1 VKPGSNK
8 VILRENNRFKLARI
22 IWIALAALAVAVFLT
37 SLPGYLRQA
46 DEHLHLIG
54 NRQPP
59 AGILFLLVGSGLAS
73 IAAALMSMG
82 LAFLLFRHPW
92 NELMIPFLAFYLLAY
107 SVVMAGPLE
116 MWSLAWLGQT
126 NIAILA
132 QGILMTVP
140 TMALLALFP
149 NGRFTPSWTRWA
161 VLASVPVALLTLV
174 TPFNPNLTEQ
184 PVWGIPLLIVAAL
197 LTVLGIYAQ
206 VYRYRHTATATERQQ
221 TKWAVFGLGLW
232 LSYVMI
238 STGPYLYLESLPPG
252 APWPWWAPLSVM
264 GWWLSLN
271 ILPVTLAVSV
281 LRYRLWDIDVFINR
295 TLVYG
300 ALTAC
305 VIAIYV
311 LLVAAMG
318 LLFQT
323 QADWLVALIATII
336 VAILF
341 QPLRE
346 RLQRSVNRLIYGER
360 DEPFEVLARLGQRL
374 EVSLS
379 SEAALATIVETIAQ
393 TLKLPYVALA
403 PSQQEES
410 ETGVAYGRPTPQVIA
425 FPLLYNKETVGQL
438 LVAPRAS
445 GESFSEAET
454 RLLRTIA
461 RQAGTA
467 LHNVQ
472 LTADLQ
478 RSRRRLVT
486 AREEERRRLRRD
498 LHDGLGPTL
507 AAHLLKIGSARELL
521 DRDSKITAQLLT
533 QLEDGL
539 EGTLEE
545 IRRLVYDLRPPALD
559 QLGLVGAVQACAAEY
574 ERPSSN
580 SQKGLTVTVTAP
592 DTLPPLPAAVEV
604 AAYRIA
610 QEALHNVFRHAQASQ
625 CAVTLR
631 PQNNA
636 LWLEVQDNGR
646 GLPPNGRAGVGLQ
659 SMKERA
665 AELNGRC
672 VVESLPTGGTR
683 VTAELPLS

>member
-1 VKPGSNK
+1 MKPGSNE
-8 VILRENNRFKLARI
+8 VILRENDRFKLARI
-22 IWIALAALAVAVFLT
+22 LWIALAVLVVAVFLT

-54 NRQPP
+54 IRQPP

-73 IAAALMSMG
+73 ITAALLSMG

-92 NELMIPFLAFYLLAY
+92 DELMIPYLAFYLLAY

-116 MWSLAWLGQT
+116 MWALAWLGQA

-132 QGILMTVP
+132 QGIIMTVP
-140 TMALLALFP
+140 TAALLALFP
-149 NGRFTPSWTRWA
+149 NGRFTPPWTRWL
-161 VLASVPVALLTLV
+161 VLASVPVALSIV

-184 PVWGIPLLIVAAL
+184 PVWGTPLLIVAAL
-197 LTVLGIYAQ
+197 IAVLSIYGQ
-206 VYRYRHTATATERQQ
+206 VYRYRYTATTTERQQ

-232 LSYVMI
+232 LSYIMI

-252 APWPWWAPLSVM
+252 ATWPWWAPLSVM

-281 LRYRLWDIDVFINR
+281 LRYRLWDIDIFINR

-300 ALTAC
+300 LLTAC
-305 VIAIYV
+305 VIAIYALMV
-311 LLVAAMG
+311 GAMG

-323 QADWLVALIATII
+323 QVDWLVALVATIV

-346 RLQRSVNRLIYGER
+346 RLQRAVNRLIYGER

-374 EVSLS
+374 EISLS
-379 SEAALATIVETIAQ
+379 AEAALTTLVETVAQ

-403 PSQQEES
+403 ALP
-410 ETGVAYGRPTPQVIA
+410 ETELENAVAYGRPTPHTIA
-425 FPLLYNKETVGQL
+425 FPLLHQNETVGQL
-438 LVAPRAS
+438 LVAPRTPD
-445 GESFSEAET
+445 EPFNEAET

-467 LHNVQ
+467 LHNVR

-478 RSRRRLVT
+478 RSRRDLVT

-521 DRDSKITAQLLT
+521 AHDPQTTAQLLT

-545 IRRLVYDLRPPALD
+545 IRRLVYDLRPPVLD
-559 QLGLVGAVQACAAEY
+559 QLGLVGAVQACAAEH
-574 ERPSSN
+574 ERPSAN
-580 SQKGLTVTVTAP
+580 GEKRPAVTVIAP
-592 DTLPPLPAAVEV
+592 DPLPTLPAAVEV

-631 PQNNA
+631 PQNGA
-636 LWLEVQDNGR
+636 LWLEVRDNGR
-646 GLPPNGRAGVGLQ
+646 GLPPNGRSGVGLQ

-672 VVESLPTGGTR
+672 VVESLSAGGTR
-683 VTAELPLS
+683 VAAELPLS